1 MSKFILA
8 LALSAFAYAQQ
19 QPPSAAQLKQ
29 EAESTPQSLDA
40 QSNYIRYVAEEARRV
55 PTNQDALFKS
65 LRDNYEGWAKRT
77 PDSAVLQWALGVV
90 CQMMN
95 DDAAAAHFEASVKLD
110 PKFIPGHKGLTAYAA
125 AHNDV
130 ATHRRGLLKSIE
142 LNPKDIASGYDYITT
157 FYHEDRAK
165 FFELAEQYIAK
176 NPESAPSAA
185 LLTALADAQPD
196 DAQRTVYR
204 EKILQTYVR
213 NGKPWQNLTIPMRAL
228 FETYNGTDPAKALAF
243 AEEQAKI
250 YPRVRQ
256 WAQVV
261 DYQRALIAAQALI
274 NEKKYTEAQ
283 EKVDKLAPPFGLS
296 PNRLEIVKA
305 NAQAG
310 LGEQEA
316 AYTALLKSAGRRPT
330 PLIESAL
337 RELGGKMGKSPAQ
350 VSDDIWRSLTEK
362 NTPMREFELTDTKG
376 QAVKL
381 SAYRGKTVLIH
392 FWHPSCQPCH
402 VELPY
407 LKLLAQKFQGKP
419 FIVVTV
425 NTWPEEERQIASWMN
440 SYRFQTLLAPEKDW
454 AKDQYNVAFNPTN
467 FLLDPEGRIIFKT
480 DLQTFE
486 TMDFAGKEVEMILA
500 RSAK

>member
-1 MSKFILA
+1 MATGTLAVFTGVFFLQPETIRLTATTAVRETYAKLILIPARWQGFHYIARPASTTLQFPDILVTHSGSYSPGKGRSSLDQQGERDQPLCRTMGPKGPLAMSKFILA

-228 FETYNGTDPAKALAF
+228 FETYNGTDPAKF
-243 AEEQAKI
+243 
-250 YPRVRQ
+250 
-256 WAQVV
+256 V
-261 DYQRALIAAQALI
+261 DYTKSENNRSSLIPVNEPAA
-274 NEKKYTEAQ
+274 
-283 EKVDKLAPPFGLS
+283 
-296 PNRLEIVKA
+296 
-305 NAQAG
+305 
-310 LGEQEA
+310 
-316 AYTALLKSAGRRPT
+316 RR
-330 PLIESAL
+330 
-337 RELGGKMGKSPAQ
+337 
-350 VSDDIWRSLTEK
+350 
-362 NTPMREFELTDTKG
+362 
-376 QAVKL
+376 
-381 SAYRGKTVLIH
+381 
-392 FWHPSCQPCH
+392 
-402 VELPY
+402 
-407 LKLLAQKFQGKP
+407 
-419 FIVVTV
+419 
-425 NTWPEEERQIASWMN
+425 
-440 SYRFQTLLAPEKDW
+440 
-454 AKDQYNVAFNPTN
+454 
-467 FLLDPEGRIIFKT
+467 
-480 DLQTFE
+480 
-486 TMDFAGKEVEMILA
+486 
-500 RSAK
+500 